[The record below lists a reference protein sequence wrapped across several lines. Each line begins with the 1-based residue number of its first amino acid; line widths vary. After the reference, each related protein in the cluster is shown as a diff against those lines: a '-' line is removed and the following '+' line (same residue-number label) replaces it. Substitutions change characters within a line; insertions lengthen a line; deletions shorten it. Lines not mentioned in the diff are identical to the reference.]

1 VTIGGVV
8 TSLQIAPNPTAA
20 DSGSPNSKDGHSDS
34 PTTPNDP
41 ADGPPGSRS
50 PPIGPIVGAVIGL
63 ILIILLILLLFIRR
77 RRQHRTTSNATQQP
91 APDEEAVTP
100 FNTNPE
106 MSTTLGPTLEPTVQR
121 RPTLLAISHKASLYP
136 SEKILEGDHS
146 LDLDTNHPPDI
157 PPGLSPSDEE
167 KGRSNSDIS
176 TPPST
181 IPALLPAHL
190 GFSDPNPSQASM
202 APRQSGSRPPS
213 SFVGSEIAPAY
224 VRDPNRPFYRSGT
237 TTLFDG
243 RASWQMLDIPPS
255 YESVRNV
262 DSSTSS

>member
-1 VTIGGVV
+1 M
-8 TSLQIAPNPTAA
+8 L
-20 DSGSPNSKDGHSDS
+20 H
-34 PTTPNDP
+34 
-41 ADGPPGSRS
+41 
-50 PPIGPIVGAVIGL
+50 
-63 ILIILLILLLFIRR
+63 
-77 RRQHRTTSNATQQP
+77 
-91 APDEEAVTP
+91 APDEEVVTP

-136 SEKILEGDHS
+136 SEQILEGDHS

-167 KGRSNSDIS
+167 KGRSSSDI
-176 TPPST
+176 PST
-181 IPALLPAHL
+181 TPVLLPAPL
-190 GFSDPNPSQASM
+190 GFSNPKAPQASM
-202 APRQSGSRPPS
+202 PLRQSGSRPPS

-243 RASWQMLDIPPS
+243 WASWQMLDIPPS